1 MRTSHGLKSI
11 LLAATALSF
20 AGPAFAQD
28 ADKAEEASGN
38 DIVVVAQRVEERL
51 QDVPVSVTVL
61 NEKLLSN
68 NNITSAK
75 DIATFTPSLVTNNRY
90 GNDNTTW
97 TIRGFTQE
105 QRTTSTV
112 GTYFGDVVAPRGSGA
127 TQGGDGAGPGY
138 LFDLS
143 SVQVLNGPQG
153 TLFGRN
159 STGGA
164 VLLVPKRPTSEF
176 EGYVE
181 GSIGDYD
188 LRRVQAVVNIPVM
201 DSLRIRLGVDRN
213 KRDGYLIN
221 AGKIGFGP
229 FGDAGGSVDYTA
241 LRFSAVADLSP
252 DVENYTIVNYSK
264 SKSTGNPPKI
274 LDCYNLVACQQKV
287 YGDTTGFWTVF
298 NTLPDAGSKT
308 ETWQIINQ
316 TKWQVNDNLTLKNIF
331 SYGEYVGDLN
341 IDLFGQ
347 YALVP
352 STLAYG
358 SETNA
363 SQVKPFNVTH
373 KLPNEH
379 TNSQSSLV
387 EEIQL
392 QGQTTDGALTY
403 QAGLYL
409 ESNNPLGLSGIQST
423 TFTPCV
429 DINTINCTGFSG
441 GGANSLGRLSYSTT
455 MNYFDGRAVYAQAS
469 YNASEKLKFTGGF
482 RYTWDTMRS
491 QFQVIDL
498 RLANTVNASAVR
510 TFNANGSVAT
520 PGPMIINGTTY
531 TTPQTN
537 VDFAACTNFVTFGY
551 QGSATNP
558 FQPIANRF
566 GMCKQDITAK
576 SSKPTWLLG
585 VDFKPMEDV
594 LVYAKWSRGY
604 RQAGVASFAADQLQK
619 YNAEKVDTYEA
630 GLKASW
636 RGMIP
641 GFFNISGFYNNFRD
655 QQVQLGVQC
664 IPTSLCSQTT
674 IIQNVGKSKLTGF
687 EAELGIKPFT
697 GLQLGV
703 AWAHLR
709 TRIIEVNGTKDPKV
723 AISSISSQIS
733 GLGLPFND
741 IRPPL
746 PGQELPNSI
755 PDKIVANGSYTFPLP
770 ESVGKL
776 TVSATWVW
784 QSSYKA
790 VADSTAGCVSTQ
802 TATSTPLT
810 YYNSTTPGTF
820 GACSYTPLP
829 SAADLNPATLSFTSG
844 VSTVGGGRIPKQNYG
859 NINVT
864 WENIGGLPVDLS
876 AYVTNVTNE
885 KIILHLNTQE
895 TSGLR
900 SGFIGEPRMYGFR
913 AKVKF

>member
-1 MRTSHGLKSI
+1 MRTTYRMKSV

-20 AGPAFAQD
+20 AGPAFAQQ
-28 ADKAEEASGN
+28 ADEAEELSGN

-61 NEKLLSN
+61 SDTALAN

-112 GTYFGDVVAPRGSGA
+112 GTYFADVVAPRGSGA

-138 LFDLS
+138 LFDLA

-181 GSIGDYD
+181 GSIGDYN
-188 LRRVQAVVNIPVM
+188 LRRVQAVVNVPVM

-213 KRDGYLIN
+213 KRDGYLVN

-229 FGDAGGSVDYTA
+229 YGDAGGSVDYLA

-252 DVENYTIVNYSK
+252 DVENYTIVNYSR

-274 LDCYNLVACQQKV
+274 LDCYNLIACQQKEL
-287 YGDTTGFWTVF
+287 GDKTGWWTVF
-298 NTLPDAGSKT
+298 NTLTDAGSKS

-347 YALVP
+347 YALSP
-352 STLAYG
+352 STIAYG

-373 KLPNEH
+373 KLPGQH

-392 QGQTTDGALTY
+392 QGNSGDGKLTY

-409 ESNNPLGLSGIQST
+409 ETNKPLGLSGIQST

-429 DINTINCTGFSG
+429 DINTMNCTPFSG
-441 GGANSLGRLSYSTT
+441 GGANSLGRLSYSST

-469 YNASEKLKFTGGF
+469 YNATEQLKFTGGF

-491 QFQVIDL
+491 KFQVIDI
-498 RLANTVNASAVR
+498 RLGNPI
-510 TFNANGSVAT
+510 VAT
-520 PGPMIINGTTY
+520 PTAPKILNGNTITSTTIS
-531 TTPQTN
+531 
-537 VDFAACTNFVTFGY
+537 DFAVCTNFVTFGA

-558 FQPIANRF
+558 YQPIANRF
-566 GMCKQDITAK
+566 GMCQQDITAK

-585 VDFKPMEDV
+585 VDFKPMENV
-594 LVYAKWSRGY
+594 MVYAKWSRGY
-604 RQAGVASFAADQLQK
+604 RQAGVASFAADKLQQ

-641 GFFNISGFYNNFRD
+641 GFFNLSGFYNDFRD

-664 IPTSLCSQTT
+664 DPTSLCSQTT
-674 IIQNVGKSKLTGF
+674 IIQNVGKSRLTGF
-687 EAELGIKPFT
+687 EAELGVKPFR

-703 AWAHLR
+703 AWSHLR
-709 TRIIEVNGTKDPKV
+709 TKIVEVNGTTDPKLAV
-723 AISSISSQIS
+723 KSISNAVS

-755 PDKIVANGSYTFPLP
+755 PDKIVANGSFTFPLP

-776 TVSATWVW
+776 TLSATWVW

-790 VADSTAGCVSTQ
+790 VADNTTGCVST
-802 TATSTPLT
+802 TF
-810 YYNSTTPGTF
+810 YNSTTANTAL

-829 SAADLNPATLSFTSG
+829 TAKVQDPAVVNVANG
-844 VSTVGGGRIPKQNYG
+844 VSVVGGGRIPRQNFG

-876 AYVTNVTNE
+876 AYVTNVTNQ
-885 KIILHLNTQE
+885 KLILHLNTQE
-895 TSGLR
+895 TQGLR

-913 AKVKF
+913 AKVRF

>member
-1 MRTSHGLKSI
+1 MRTSLGLKSV

-28 ADKAEEASGN
+28 ADGAEEASGN

-181 GSIGDYD
+181 GSIGDYN

-201 DSLRIRLGVDRN
+201 DSLRIRMGVDRN
-213 KRDGYLIN
+213 KRDGHLIN
-221 AGKIGFGP
+221 AGRIGFGP
-229 FGDAGGSVDYTA
+229 YGDAGGSTDYLA

-252 DVENYTIVNYSK
+252 DVENYTIVNYSQ

-274 LDCYNLVACQQKV
+274 LDCYNLVACQQKI
-287 YGDTTGFWTVF
+287 YGDQTGFWTVF
-298 NTLPDAGSKT
+298 NTLPDAGSKST
-308 ETWQIINQ
+308 TWQIINQ

-331 SYGEYVGDLN
+331 SYGEYIGDLN

-347 YALVP
+347 YGLVP

-358 SETNA
+358 TETNA

-373 KLPNEH
+373 MLPGQH
-379 TNSQSSLV
+379 TNAQSSLV

-392 QGQTTDGALTY
+392 QGQSSDGVLTY

-409 ESNNPLGLSGIQST
+409 ESNNPIGLSGIQST

-429 DINTINCTGFSG
+429 DINTMNCTPFGG
-441 GGANSLGRLSYSTT
+441 GGATSLGRLSYSTT

-469 YNASEKLKFTGGF
+469 YNATEQLKFTGGF

-491 QFQVIDL
+491 QFQVQDI
-498 RLANTVNASAVR
+498 RLGNTIVASPTNPKIFNGTTLTANTVA
-510 TFNANGSVAT
+510 
-520 PGPMIINGTTY
+520 
-531 TTPQTN
+531 
-537 VDFAACTNFVTFGY
+537 DFAVCTNFVTFGA
-551 QGSATNP
+551 QGSAGNP
-558 FQPIANRF
+558 YLPIANRF

-604 RQAGVASFAADQLQK
+604 RQAGVASFAADKLQS

-636 RGMIP
+636 RGMVP

-664 IPTSLCSQTT
+664 VPTSLCSQTT
-674 IIQNVGKSKLTGF
+674 IIQNVGKSRLTGF
-687 EAELGIKPFT
+687 EAELGVKPFK

-709 TRIIEVNGTKDPKV
+709 TKIIEVNGTTDPVV
-723 AISSISSQIS
+723 ATTSISSAIS

-784 QSSYKA
+784 QSGYKA
-790 VADSTAGCVSTQ
+790 VADNTTGCVSTN
-802 TATSTPLT
+802 
-810 YYNSTTPGTF
+810 YFNSTTSSTTLGSCT
-820 GACSYTPLP
+820 YTPLP
-829 SAADLNPATLSFTSG
+829 TASVPNPTAITIANG
-844 VSTVGGGRIPKQNYG
+844 VSTVGGGRIPAQNFG

-876 AYVTNVTNE
+876 AYVTNVTNQ
-885 KIILHLNTQE
+885 KIVLHLNTQE
-895 TSGLR
+895 TQGLR

>member
-28 ADKAEEASGN
+28 ADTAEEASGN

-112 GTYFGDVVAPRGSGA
+112 GTYFADVVAPRGSGA

-138 LFDLS
+138 LFDLA

-181 GSIGDYD
+181 GSIGDYN

-213 KRDGYLIN
+213 KRDGHLVN

-229 FGDAGGSVDYTA
+229 YGDAGGSTDYIA

-274 LDCYNLVACQQKV
+274 LDCYNLVACQQQA
-287 YGDTTGFWTVF
+287 YGNQTGWWTVF
-298 NTLPDAGSKT
+298 NVLPDAGSKST
-308 ETWQIINQ
+308 TWQIINQ

-331 SYGEYVGDLN
+331 SYGEYIGDLN

-347 YALVP
+347 YGLVP

-358 SETNA
+358 TETNA

-373 KLPNEH
+373 MLPGQH
-379 TNSQSSLV
+379 TNAQSSLV

-392 QGQTTDGALTY
+392 QGQSNDGVLTY

-409 ESNNPLGLSGIQST
+409 ETNRPIGLSGIQST

-429 DINTINCTGFSG
+429 DINTMNCTPFSG

-469 YNASEKLKFTGGF
+469 YNATDQLKFTGGF

-491 QFQVIDL
+491 QFQVIDI
-498 RLANTVNASAVR
+498 RLGNPIVA
-510 TFNANGSVAT
+510 SVAA
-520 PGPMIINGTTY
+520 PKIYNGTTLTS
-531 TTPQTN
+531 TTIA
-537 VDFAACTNFVTFGY
+537 DFAVCTNFVTFGA
-551 QGSATNP
+551 QGSAANP
-558 FQPIANRF
+558 YLPITNRF
-566 GMCKQDITAK
+566 GMCQQDITAK
-576 SSKPTWLLG
+576 SSKPTWLVG

-604 RQAGVASFAADQLQK
+604 RQAGVASFAADKLQS

-641 GFFNISGFYNNFRD
+641 GFFNISGFYNDFRD

-664 IPTSLCSQTT
+664 VPTSACSQTT

-709 TRIIEVNGTKDPKV
+709 TKIIEVNGTKDPV
-723 AISSISSQIS
+723 LATTSISSAIS

-770 ESVGKL
+770 ASVGKL

-790 VADSTAGCVSTQ
+790 VADNAVGCVSTN
-802 TATSTPLT
+802 
-810 YYNSTTPGTF
+810 YYNSTTSSTTLGSCT
-820 GACSYTPLP
+820 YTPLP
-829 SAADLNPATLSFTSG
+829 TASVPNPTAITIANG
-844 VSTVGGGRIPKQNYG
+844 VSTVGGGRIPKQNFG

-876 AYVTNVTNE
+876 AYVTNVTNQ
-885 KIILHLNTQE
+885 KIVLHLNTQE
-895 TSGLR
+895 TQGLR

-913 AKVKF
+913 AKVRF

>member
-1 MRTSHGLKSI
+1 MRTTTSMKSI

-28 ADKAEEASGN
+28 ASDEPASGN

-61 NEKLLSN
+61 NDKLLSN

-181 GSIGDYD
+181 GSIGDYN

-201 DSLRIRLGVDRN
+201 DSLRIRMGVDRN
-213 KRDGYLIN
+213 KRDGHLVN
-221 AGKIGFGP
+221 AGRIGFGP
-229 FGDAGGSVDYTA
+229 YGDAGGSTDYLA

-252 DVENYTIVNYSK
+252 DVENYTIVNYSR

-274 LDCYNLVACQQKV
+274 LDCYNLVACQQQA
-287 YGDTTGFWTVF
+287 YGNQTGWWTVF
-298 NTLPDAGSKT
+298 NTLPDAGSKST
-308 ETWQIINQ
+308 TWQIFNQ
-316 TKWQVNDNLTLKNIF
+316 PKWQVNDNLTLKNIF

-347 YALVP
+347 YGLVP

-358 SETNA
+358 TETNA

-373 KLPNEH
+373 MLPGQH
-379 TNSQSSLV
+379 TNAQSSLV

-392 QGQTTDGALTY
+392 QGQSSDGVLTY

-409 ESNNPLGLSGIQST
+409 ESNNPIGLSGIQST

-429 DINTINCTGFSG
+429 DINTMNCTPFSG
-441 GGANSLGRLSYSTT
+441 GGATSLGRLSYSTT

-469 YNASEKLKFTGGF
+469 YNATEQLKFTGGF

-491 QFQVIDL
+491 QFQVIDI
-498 RLANTVNASAVR
+498 RLGNTINASSAR
-510 TFNANGSVAT
+510 TFDAVTGALTS
-520 PGPMIINGTTY
+520 PGPMIINGTTF

-537 VDFAACTNFVTFGY
+537 QNFAACTNFVTFGY
-551 QGSATNP
+551 QGSAGNP

-566 GMCKQDITAK
+566 GMCQQDITAK
-576 SSKPTWLLG
+576 SAKPTWLLG

-604 RQAGVASFAADQLQK
+604 RQAGVASFAADKLQS

-636 RGMIP
+636 RGAVP
-641 GFFNISGFYNNFRD
+641 GFFNLSGFYNNFRD
-655 QQVQLGVQC
+655 QQIQLGVQC
-664 IPTSLCSQTT
+664 VPTSACAQTT
-674 IIQNVGKSKLTGF
+674 VIMNVGKSKLTGF
-687 EAELGIKPFT
+687 EAELGIKPLP

-703 AWAHLR
+703 AWSHLR
-709 TRIIEVNGTKDPKV
+709 TRIIEVNGSTDATTAKNSIN
-723 AISSISSQIS
+723 AIVT

-746 PGQELPNSI
+746 PGSVLPNSI
-755 PDKIVANGSYTFPLP
+755 PDKIVANGSYTLPLP
-770 ESVGKL
+770 DSVGKL
-776 TVSATWVW
+776 TLSATWVW
-784 QSSYKA
+784 QSSYQA
-790 VADSTAGCVSTQ
+790 VADNATTSIST
-802 TATSTPLT
+802 L
-810 YYNSTTPGTF
+810 YYNSATPT
-820 GACSYTPLP
+820 
-829 SAADLNPATLSFTSG
+829 ATAQT
-844 VSTVGGGRIPKQNYG
+844 VSLVGGGKIPRQNFG

-876 AYVTNVTNE
+876 AYVTNVTNQ

-895 TSGLR
+895 TQGLR

>member
-1 MRTSHGLKSI
+1 MRSTFSLKSA
-11 LLAATALSF
+11 LLTATSLTLAT
-20 AGPAFAQD
+20 PAFAQN
-28 ADKAEEASGN
+28 ADDKEEASGN

-61 NEKLLSN
+61 SDKLLAN
-68 NNITSAK
+68 NNINSAK

-105 QRTTSTV
+105 QRTTATV
-112 GTYFGDVVAPRGSGA
+112 GTYFADVVAPRGSGA

-138 LFDLS
+138 LFDLA

-181 GSIGDYD
+181 GSIGDYS

-213 KRDGYLIN
+213 KRDGYINN

-229 FGDAGGSVDYTA
+229 YGDAGGSVDYWA
-241 LRFSAVADLSP
+241 FRFSAVADLSP

-274 LDCYNLVACQQKV
+274 LDCYNLVACQQKE
-287 YGDTTGFWTVF
+287 YGDKTGFWTVF
-298 NTLPDAGSKT
+298 NTLPDAGSKS

-316 TKWQVNDNLTLKNIF
+316 TKWTVSDNLTIKNIF
-331 SYGEYVGDLN
+331 SYGEFVGDTN

-363 SQVKPFNVTH
+363 LQVKPFNVTH
-373 KLPNEH
+373 MLPGQH
-379 TNSQSSLV
+379 TNAESSLV
-387 EEIQL
+387 EELQI
-392 QGQTTDGALTY
+392 QGQTSDGKLNY
-403 QAGLYL
+403 QAGFYL
-409 ESNNPLGLSGIQST
+409 ESSNPLGLSGIQST
-423 TFTPCV
+423 TFTPCA
-429 DINTINCTGFSG
+429 DINTLNCMPFSG
-441 GGANSLGRLSYSTT
+441 GGANSLGRVGYQTT
-455 MNYFDGRAVYAQAS
+455 LNSFDGRAVYAQAT
-469 YNASEKLKFTGGF
+469 YKATEQLEFTGGI
-482 RYTWDTMRS
+482 RYTWDQMRS
-491 QFQVIDL
+491 QFQILDL
-498 RLANTVNASAVR
+498 RLGNTIVASA
-510 TFNANGSVAT
+510 AS
-520 PGPMIINGTTY
+520 PKIYNGTTL
-531 TTPQTN
+531 TSNTV
-537 VDFAACTNFVTFGY
+537 VDFAACTNFVTFGA

-558 FQPIANRF
+558 YMPIDQRF

-585 VDFKPMEDV
+585 VNFKPMEDV
-594 LVYAKWSRGY
+594 MLYAKWSRGY
-604 RQAGVASFAADQLQK
+604 RQAGVASFAADKLQT
-619 YNAEKVDTYEA
+619 YNAEKVDTYEVGA
-630 GLKASW
+630 KASW
-636 RGMIP
+636 RGAIP

-664 IPTSLCSQTT
+664 VPTSACAQTT

-709 TRIIEVNGTKDPKV
+709 TKILEVNGTKDPV
-723 AISSISSQIS
+723 VATTSISSAISS
-733 GLGLPFND
+733 LGLPFND

-770 ESVGKL
+770 DSVGKL

-790 VADSTAGCVSTQ
+790 VADNATGCVST
-802 TATSTPLT
+802 TF
-810 YYNSTTPGTF
+810 YNSTTANTALGSCT
-820 GACSYTPLP
+820 YTPLP
-829 SAADLNPATLSFTSG
+829 TASVPNPTPVTVANG
-844 VSTVGGGRIPKQNYG
+844 VSTVRGGRIPAQNFG
-859 NINVT
+859 NVSVT
-864 WENIGGLPVDLS
+864 WENIGGLPVDLTGF
-876 AYVTNVTNE
+876 VTNVTNQ

-895 TSGLR
+895 TQGLR